1 MSGLMQSLFGDTF
14 YPATKSMG
22 FIRSSPESL
31 VHAYSE
37 WFDRLGH
44 TCRIQVHEAPLRTVM
59 PLLEPLTGDSTR
71 IIVAATRSAEWSA
84 IFDNL
89 ATGGDPV
96 SDIAVLT
103 KARRTDGVLVGYSPD
118 ERETPDGKL
127 GRLGARVFRYT
138 EYDPGSQR
146 SIAPPTWSI
155 YLARQSGS
163 KWLFEAKG
171 EPLSFEDLN
180 VYEQRR
186 VKDRFTPEMLERYCR
201 ELGID
206 PFDEDFYPGPCYL
219 VEKHVDPSA
228 LGTITTFEEQQ
239 RKWQIVP
246 GS

>member
-1 MSGLMQSLFGDTF
+1 MGRYMQSLFEDTF

-22 FIRSSPESL
+22 FIRSSPEPV
-31 VHAYSE
+31 VHAYGE

-44 TCRIQVHEAPLRTVM
+44 TCRVQVHEAPLRSVM

-71 IIVAATRSAEWSA
+71 IVVAATRSTEWSA

-103 KARRTDGVLVGYSPD
+103 KALRTDGVLVGYSPD
-118 ERETPDGKL
+118 ERETSDGKL

-138 EYDPGSQR
+138 EYDPDSQR
-146 SIAPPTWSI
+146 SIAPPTRSI

-171 EPLSFEDLN
+171 EPLSFEDLDA
-180 VYEQRR
+180 YEQRR
-186 VKDRFTPEMLERYCR
+186 VKDRFMPEMLERYCR

-219 VEKHVDPSA
+219 IEKNVDLSA
-228 LGTITTFEEQQ
+228 LGTVTTFEEQQ
-239 RKWQIVP
+239 RTWQIVP